1 MPRERIMTVKAKD
14 NLLEKQS
21 NVIQEIKEK
30 NRLLEAKQEAA
41 SERTDFVEELI
52 AEMAMMLYQ

>member
-1 MPRERIMTVKAKD
+1 MPRERLMTIKAKD
-14 NLLEKQS
+14 NLLEEQS
-21 NVIQEIKEK
+21 SVIQELKQ
-30 NRLLEAKQEAA
+30 NNHLLEAKQEAA